1 MTALIDL
8 SPALALHIVDRMG
21 STGQPPERGALH
33 VNVGTDAL
41 LDVLRDEYLRPMKA
55 SGRSSAFK
63 LVQAPFG
70 GGKTQFLHC
79 LRELAWEE
87 GYATAIVGLSPKEC
101 PFDRPISIYREVGRR
116 IEMPVHA
123 LDEYPAPGLELVLR
137 QIAEER
143 VEQTGAEAFLDWLRT
158 EFAHANVE
166 SRTYGRA
173 VRRYLEAVAKDELDA
188 IEILGDFLRGDPVEP
203 AEIAPF
209 RLREQLEDQN
219 AFRWL
224 RSLTQC
230 LSALGQPGVVLM
242 FDEMDRN
249 MSLSVS
255 RRRAIGDNLREMI
268 DYCGQSRLPGVLWCY
283 AVPPEFMDT
292 IVPEYPALAQ
302 RLKGASRF
310 GRPSPLQ
317 PIIDLDHLPL
327 GATELLDALG
337 RRLIDLFRHAHQ
349 IQSDPARQI
358 ANMQALARE
367 LGERQ
372 FESGTR
378 RQFVKAAVSMLDS
391 QLRMGE
397 TLLSPLDVRRL
408 AGMSSDDGPGPLAG
422 EVEF

>member
-1 MTALIDL
+1 
-8 SPALALHIVDRMG
+8 
-21 STGQPPERGALH
+21 
-33 VNVGTDAL
+33 
-41 LDVLRDEYLRPMKA
+41 
-55 SGRSSAFK
+55 
-63 LVQAPFG
+63 VQAG
-70 GGKTQFLHC
+70 
-79 LRELAWEE
+79 
-87 GYATAIVGLSPKEC
+87 
-101 PFDRPISIYREVGRR
+101 
-116 IEMPVHA
+116 
-123 LDEYPAPGLELVLR
+123 
-137 QIAEER
+137 
-143 VEQTGAEAFLDWLRT
+143 
-158 EFAHANVE
+158 VE
-166 SRTYGRA
+166 SRTFGRA
-173 VRRYLEAVAKDELDA
+173 VMRYLEAVTRSELDA
-188 IEILGDFLRGDPVEP
+188 VEILGDFLRGDPVE
-203 AEIAPF
+203 AKEIAPF

-224 RSLTQC
+224 RSLVQC
-230 LSALGQPGVVLM
+230 LAALSLPGVVLM

-249 MSLSVS
+249 MSLSVG
-255 RRRAIGDNLREMI
+255 RRRAMGDNLREMI

-337 RRLIDLFRHAHQ
+337 RRLIELFQHAHQ
-349 IQSDPARQI
+349 VALNPEKQS
-358 ANMQALARE
+358 ANMSALAKE

-378 RQFVKAAVSMLDS
+378 RQFVKAAVSMLDG

-397 TLLSPLDVRRL
+397 TRLSPLDVRRL
-408 AGMSSDDGPGPLAG
+408 AGAASDDGPGPLAG